1 VRKVLDEVLRV
12 AAANG
17 ITGVVDTAG
26 GAQAPAPEPVDPELI
41 EAQDA
46 LDRGDVEAALAAYRI
61 LLERN
66 PRDADVQ
73 MAVARCELLVR
84 TRGADAAAI
93 RAAAEQRPDDVDAQI
108 AAADLEMVL
117 DQVDAAITRLVGLV
131 GRTDGSD
138 RDKARDHLVS
148 LFAVLD
154 PEDPRLAS
162 GRRALANALF

>member
-1 VRKVLDEVLRV
+1 
-12 AAANG
+12 
-17 ITGVVDTAG
+17 
-26 GAQAPAPEPVDPELI
+26 
-41 EAQDA
+41 
-46 LDRGDVEAALAAYRI
+46 
-61 LLERN
+61 
-66 PRDADVQ
+66 
-73 MAVARCELLVR
+73 
-84 TRGADAAAI
+84 
-93 RAAAEQRPDDVDAQI
+93 
-108 AAADLEMVL
+108 VL